1 MLDLEIIVIRQLYT
15 TAGWYVAA
23 HATGTVESRTS
34 AAIAEHESVRLVVE
48 GDGAHIV
55 VQIRLAT
62 VPHVAHGEHEI
73 GQCRELHERIAPV
86 ALVLTGREVLQLA
99 T

>member
-1 MLDLEIIVIRQLYT
+1 MLDLEIIIIRQLHAST
-15 TAGWYVAA
+15 GRYVAT

-34 AAIAEHESVRLVVE
+34 AAIAEHESVRIVVE
-48 GDGAHIV
+48 GDGAHVV

-62 VPHVAHGEHEI
+62 VPHVAHGEHEV
-73 GQCRELHERIAPV
+73 GEGRELHERIAPV